1 MTIALTDDRWQLFAS
16 HAVIAGSA
24 EVDRYKR
31 IINADGTERTPIPY
45 RLRRTGHCAP
55 LATARI
61 DI

>member
-31 IINADGTERTPIPY
+31 IINADTQYIYIANAEGQREMD
-45 RLRRTGHCAP
+45 RLMILHTKGA
-55 LATARI
+55 
-61 DI
+61 